1 MTIQWI
7 LPTSFY
13 NGTFA
18 KNYTAY
24 SNPFSAGSYIPTFNY
39 LANMPKL
46 NFIQLPKLPIFNY
59 SYPTFTSATR
69 RNYSVGTYSNR
80 GVSVGNNTQNMS
92 LWKRLGYCAS
102 AGLKLARQAVNSV
115 VGFIGKC
122 ARYVKNAIAKV
133 GMGKYESGNACD
145 MVSIMRR
152 NKKFKE
158 ISPNGV
164 NLKTLPAGCVLVY
177 GRGVAGY
184 SSQYGHTEI
193 TTGKGTAVSDGVTR
207 NLHRKPTAI
216 FMTIYA

>member
-7 LPTSFY
+7 LPTGFY
-13 NGTFA
+13 SGNWASKCTT
-18 KNYTAY
+18 YY
-24 SNPFSAGSYIPTFNY
+24 NPFSAGASIPTFNY
-39 LANMPKL
+39 LANMPKIIP
-46 NFIQLPKLPIFNY
+46 FPTMPTFNY
-59 SYPTFTSATR
+59 IFPSFGTATR
-69 RNYSVGTYSNR
+69 RYSQTTSY

-92 LWKRLGYCAS
+92 FWKKLGYCAS
-102 AGLKLARQAVNSV
+102 AGLNLAKQAVNSV

-122 ARYVKNAIAKV
+122 ARYVKNAISRA
-133 GMGKYESGNACD
+133 GMGKYEYGNACD

-177 GRGVAGY
+177 GKGVAGY
-184 SSQYGHTEI
+184 SSKYGHTEI
-193 TTGKGTAVSDGVTR
+193 TTGKGTAVSDGVTK

-216 FMTIYA
+216 FIPVSA

>member
-13 NGTFA
+13 NGSFS

-46 NFIQLPKLPIFNY
+46 NIIPFPKMPTFNY
-59 SYPTFTSATR
+59 IFPTFSTATR
-69 RNYSVGTYSNR
+69 RTYSTASSGR

-92 LWKRLGYCAS
+92 FWKKLGYCAN
-102 AGLKLARQAVNSV
+102 AGLKLAQQAVNSV

-122 ARYVKNAIAKV
+122 ARYVKNAISRA

-177 GRGVAGY
+177 SRGVAGY
-184 SSQYGHTEI
+184 SSKYGHTEI

-216 FMTIYA
+216 FMPISA